1 MAESLAALPA
11 AALLRA
17 GADASG
23 SRALEAF
30 FAGAAPA
37 KAKRR
42 VLKRLLGG
50 IGALAAEPGGSHV
63 VQAAYASAVRA
74 MFFAHICA
82 TDAVREPVAQQ
93 EI

>member
-1 MAESLAALPA
+1 MLAALPA
-11 AALLRA
+11 EALRRA
-17 GADASG
+17 GADAAG

-42 VLKRLLGG
+42 LLRRLLGG

-63 VQAAYASAVRA
+63 VQAAYAAAVRLS
-74 MFFAHICA
+74 
-82 TDAVREPVAQQ
+82 DLLYVNPVEHCGAGCSAQGQ
-93 EI
+93 